1 MRKLFRSPWGRVF
14 AGALALGALVSVSMP
29 VIRAQHT
36 AGSAPRAGSREA
48 RAAGEIRAVLDAQV
62 TAWNRGDIEAFM
74 EGYARSP
81 ETTFVSGDTVTR
93 GWQVVLDRYRRSYAT
108 RERMGTLS
116 FSELDIKLLARDT
129 AIVVGRW
136 QLTRAGDEP
145 RGRFTLIFRRLG
157 GQWRITHDHTSSAS

>member
-1 MRKLFRSPWGRVF
+1 MNRKPTMLSLLM
-14 AGALALGALVSVSMP
+14 ALALLAGFASAAFALRRQS
-29 VIRAQHT
+29 Q
-36 AGSAPRAGSREA
+36 GSQPRPASREA
-48 RAAGEIRAVLDAQV
+48 RTMGEIRAVLDAQV
-62 TAWNRGDIEAFM
+62 AAWNRGDIEAFM

-81 ETTFVSGDTVTR
+81 DTTFVSGDTVTR

-116 FSELDIKLLARDT
+116 FSELEIKLLARDT
-129 AIVVGRW
+129 AIVLGRW

-157 GQWRITHDHTSSAS
+157 GNWRITHDHTSSAS